1 MENGGL
7 RRGIKK
13 NCHAELVSASLYKIF
28 ASVQDIVNAILYT
41 IGNKK
46 YEKKVSKSITI
57 LRNSFACFSN
67 IFVHNKWLR
76 SYFGFS

>member
-1 MENGGL
+1 MTFPML
-7 RRGIKK
+7 TRQKIDF
-13 NCHAELVSASLYKIF
+13 HDSKIF

-67 IFVHNKWLR
+67 IFVHSKWLR
-76 SYFGFS
+76 R